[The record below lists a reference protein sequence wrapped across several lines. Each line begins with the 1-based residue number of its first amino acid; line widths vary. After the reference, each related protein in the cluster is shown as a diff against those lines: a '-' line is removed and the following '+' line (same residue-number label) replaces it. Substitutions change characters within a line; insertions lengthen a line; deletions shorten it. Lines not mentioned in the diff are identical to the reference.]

1 MQGPGNPVNQHYGC
15 ENSGHVE
22 LNAKIHSEGQGCWSK
37 HASNRVMEEVIQK
50 ILKLT
55 LVNELFVHFSLI
67 LTAFSKSVLPGVE
80 FESFDVLE
88 SLVDFI

>member
-1 MQGPGNPVNQHYGC
+1 
-15 ENSGHVE
+15 
-22 LNAKIHSEGQGCWSK
+22 
-37 HASNRVMEEVIQK
+37 MEEVIQK